1 MKANLKKKII
11 KIKVSLSKKK
21 KKSGQNSSDE
31 LENINSFQRF
41 SIISFA
47 ILDKIFNRI
56 EERFIP
62 NENILKDCS
71 WLDPKIYEYIE
82 KLEEYSMDILITVT
96 KLSNVNRHSV
106 LLELKQFASHY
117 FNIIPKNM
125 A

>member
-11 KIKVSLSKKK
+11 KIKVSLSRKKIL
-21 KKSGQNSSDE
+21 SGQNSSDE

-71 WLDPKIYEYIE
+71 WLDPKIYKYIE
-82 KLEEYSMDILITVT
+82 KLEKYSMDILITVT
-96 KLSNVNRHSV
+96 KLSNVNTDSV
-106 LLELKQFASHY
+106 LLELK
-117 FNIIPKNM
+117 
-125 A
+125 